1 MKENL
6 LPFNVN
12 KNGRIYDKDSYDW
25 SKLKDLSDA
34 GTLFGEL
41 GTRDESLLFDVSL
54 SRVSHHITDIE
65 VYDDGVYGKI
75 NVLDTERGK
84 ILKTLLDEDYEL
96 GVSSRSTEKIEN
108 GITVIDKLISFDY
121 IVSPIP
127 KLESRRKKLN
137 RILNRIDGKS

>member
-96 GVSSRSTEKIEN
+96 NVSSRATGKVEN
-108 GITVIDKLISFDY
+108 GITIINKLISFDY

-127 KLESRRKKLN
+127 KLESRRKKLD
-137 RILNRIDGKS
+137 RILNKIDERS